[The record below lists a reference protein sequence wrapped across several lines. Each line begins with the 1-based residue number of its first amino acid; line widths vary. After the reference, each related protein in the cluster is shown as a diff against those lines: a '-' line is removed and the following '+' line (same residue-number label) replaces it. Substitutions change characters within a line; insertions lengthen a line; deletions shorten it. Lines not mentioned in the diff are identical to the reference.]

1 MATRQINFV
10 SVPVADQDR
19 ALAFYTGHLGFS
31 VQTDAPYGEG
41 WRWIF
46 LALSGGG
53 TRLHFARATELTWAE
68 GLPALTLVT
77 DDVNADAARFMAA
90 GVEIV
95 DGPAD
100 APWVA
105 GVRYLIIR
113 DSEGNSVLME
123 SLKGG

>member
-46 LALSGGG
+46 LTLPGAETRLNFARTSELSWTGGLAALS
-53 TRLHFARATELTWAE
+53 LF
-68 GLPALTLVT
+68 T
-77 DDVNADAARFMAA
+77 DDVDDDASRLGAA

-95 DGPAD
+95 AGPQD
-100 APWVA
+100 APWA
-105 GVRYLIIR
+105 SGVRYLIIK
-113 DSEGNSVLME
+113 DSEGNAVLME

>member
-10 SVPVADQDR
+10 SVPVADQER
-19 ALAFYTGHLGFS
+19 ALAFYTRHLGFS

-46 LALSGGG
+46 LTLPGAG
-53 TRLHFARATELTWAE
+53 TRLHFARGSELTWAE
-68 GLPALTLVT
+68 GLPALTLHM
-77 DDVNADAARFMAA
+77 DDVDADAARLRAA

-95 DGPAD
+95 DGPSD
-100 APWVA
+100 APWVR

-113 DSEGNSVLME
+113 DSEGNTVLME

>member
-1 MATRQINFV
+1 MAARRVNFV

-19 ALAFYTGHLGFS
+19 ALAFYTDHLGFT

-46 LALSGGG
+46 LALPGAD
-53 TRLHFARATELTWAE
+53 TRLHFARTSELKWAE
-68 GLPALTLVT
+68 GLPALTLVS
-77 DDVNADAARFMAA
+77 DDVDADAARFRAA
-90 GVEIV
+90 GVGIV

-100 APWVA
+100 APWA
-105 GVRYLIIR
+105 RSVRYLIIT
-113 DSEGNSVLME
+113 DSEGNAVLME